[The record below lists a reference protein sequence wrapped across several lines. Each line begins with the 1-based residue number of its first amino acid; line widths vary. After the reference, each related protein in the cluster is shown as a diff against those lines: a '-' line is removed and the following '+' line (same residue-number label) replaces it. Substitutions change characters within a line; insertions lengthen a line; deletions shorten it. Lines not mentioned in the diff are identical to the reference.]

1 MLSCFL
7 VEDSAV
13 IRQSLTAALEEL
25 LPLRVVAS
33 DADASA
39 AIARLGDATLPCDL
53 LIIDLFLRQ
62 GSGLDVLGAA
72 RRQRPQARR
81 VVLSNHA
88 TPDMRRRAA
97 ALGADRVFDKS
108 AELDELL
115 AYCAA
120 LCAGTEAA
128 SDGGQDGTASAPPAA
143 PA

>member
-13 IRQSLTAALEEL
+13 IRQNLTAALEEL

-62 GSGLDVLGAA
+62 GSGLDVLGAG
-72 RRQRPQARR
+72 RGR
-81 VVLSNHA
+81 
-88 TPDMRRRAA
+88 
-97 ALGADRVFDKS
+97 
-108 AELDELL
+108 
-115 AYCAA
+115 
-120 LCAGTEAA
+120 
-128 SDGGQDGTASAPPAA
+128 
-143 PA
+143 